1 VGNAPKIVVSDYENS
16 DMDFG
21 IEPNRF
27 TALSANQGVG
37 WSASDGNEAETG
49 DIIKVRNIIFAAL
62 EKIARWFLLM
72 SMKTMDL
79 GQIERARPGSFLGK
93 MTQF

>member
-49 DIIKVRNIIFAAL
+49 EIIEEDK
-62 EKIARWFLLM
+62 
-72 SMKTMDL
+72 
-79 GQIERARPGSFLGK
+79 
-93 MTQF
+93 